1 MVKTP
6 AFKEKEET
14 IFYLKCLKMHSIYL
28 SHFIFIQ
35 EINICLHFPPSPP
48 PIDKME
54 DIFSPLQPLPPLMT
68 VLPDLPS

>member
-1 MVKTP
+1 MVENP

-28 SHFIFIQ
+28 SHFIFIS
-35 EINICLHFPPSPP
+35 EINISLHYPPPH

-54 DIFSPLQPLPPLMT
+54 DIFSFLQPLPPLMT
-68 VLPDLPS
+68 ALLDLPS